1 MNRLAMAAVVL
12 MLALSLGYAQD
23 AAPAQPSQGGAAS
36 DQKSLRGVIPVTLAK
51 SIDSKKL
58 KEGDPISA
66 KTVAALQAGGGVMIP
81 SGSMVVGHITQ
92 SSARSKGDPQS
103 SLGLMF
109 DKIELPGGK
118 DMPIKGVIQAVGPN
132 PSESSGPDTGAAGSG
147 TMAAHGGDPTTMA
160 SPLSSPGAPIGQ
172 KNGNSGGG
180 GKMLNSHS
188 EGVVG
193 IKNLQLESNSVLSST
208 GKEVKLDQGAQIII
222 KAE

>member
-12 MLALSLGYAQD
+12 MLALSVGYAQD
-23 AAPAQPSQGGAAS
+23 AAPAQPSQGAAAS

-58 KEGDPISA
+58 KEGDAISA
-66 KTVAALQAGGGVMIP
+66 KTVAALQAGGGVTIP
-81 SGSMVVGHITQ
+81 SGSMVVGHVTQ

-103 SLGLMF
+103 SLGMMF

-118 DMPIKGVIQAVGPN
+118 DIPIKGVIQAVGPN
-132 PSESSGPDTGAAGSG
+132 PSESGPDTGAAGSG